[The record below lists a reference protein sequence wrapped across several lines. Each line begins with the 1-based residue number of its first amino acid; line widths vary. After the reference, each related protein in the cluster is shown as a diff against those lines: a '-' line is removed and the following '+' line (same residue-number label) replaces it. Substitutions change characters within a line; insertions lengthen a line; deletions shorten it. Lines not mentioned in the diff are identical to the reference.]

1 VSEGPGVLFVV
12 RRGAER
18 YENDAA
24 GHFHRLESV
33 MYEEPY
39 KWVEAVG
46 NRRQYLDE
54 QFKQGSPVVGLA
66 YDGGIVL
73 LTVSKGTPK
82 LYEIYDRLALG
93 GMGHPADL
101 EKLRFSLL
109 EMAHVEGFNRSPSD
123 VTGSRMVKYGIAP
136 VIKQAFE
143 EVFKAPFI
151 IKILLAELGPKAG
164 KETFLVINYD
174 GTFEEGSRCAALAAT
189 KAVEQDM
196 LKALRAE
203 PATPSLEQAVGAALR
218 TWALGDRLQR
228 QAAETE
234 AERGR
239 EVPADASS
247 TDPSSLYAHV
257 RETVAEKTIE
267 CIVLDRA
274 QPGSSKYRAL
284 TPDELGRILPKDV
297 QASLS

>member
-1 VSEGPGVLFVV
+1 
-12 RRGAER
+12 
-18 YENDAA
+18 
-24 GHFHRLESV
+24 

-54 QFKQGSPVVGLA
+54 QFKQGSPVVALA
-66 YDGGIVL
+66 YEAGIVL

-151 IKILLAELGPKAG
+151 VKILLAELGQKAG

-174 GTFEEGSRCAALAAT
+174 GSFEEGTRCAVLAAT
-189 KAVEQDM
+189 KTVEQGM
-196 LKALRAE
+196 MKLLLGE
-203 PATPSLEQAVGAALR
+203 PAGLALEQAIGATLR
-218 TWALGDRLQR
+218 AWALGDRLQR
-228 QAAETE
+228 KAAEEDKAKDST
-234 AERGR
+234 
-239 EVPADASS
+239 ADASLV
-247 TDPSSLYAHV
+247 DVKSLYAHL

-267 CIVLDRA
+267 CAVIDRM

-284 TPDELGRILPKDV
+284 GPDELGRLLPKDLN
-297 QASLS
+297 ASLS

>member
-1 VSEGPGVLFVV
+1 
-12 RRGAER
+12 
-18 YENDAA
+18 
-24 GHFHRLESV
+24 

-54 QFKQGSPVVGLA
+54 QFIHGSPVVALA
-66 YDGGIVL
+66 YDAGIVL

-151 IKILLAELGPKAG
+151 VKILLAELGQKAG
-164 KETFLVINYD
+164 KDTFLVINYD
-174 GTFEEGSRCAALAAT
+174 GTFEEGTHCAVLASS
-189 KAVEQDM
+189 KSVEQEM
-196 LKALRAE
+196 MTYLGTPKAGAR
-203 PATPSLEQAVGAALR
+203 SLEEVVRTALLA
-218 TWALGDRLQR
+218 WALGDRLQR
-228 QAAETE
+228 KAE
-234 AERGR
+234 AEGA
-239 EVPADASS
+239 EDNQGTSGGGSQPPDVAS
-247 TDPSSLYAHV
+247 LFAHV
-257 RETVAEKTIE
+257 REAGVEKKVE
-267 CIVLDRA
+267 CAVLDRTH
-274 QPGSSKYRAL
+274 PGSSKYRSL
-284 TPDELGRILPKDV
+284 TVEELGRLLPQDMKNFF
-297 QASLS
+297 S

>member
-1 VSEGPGVLFVV
+1 
-12 RRGAER
+12 
-18 YENDAA
+18 
-24 GHFHRLESV
+24 

-46 NRRQYLDE
+46 NRRHYLDE
-54 QFKQGSPVVGLA
+54 QFKQGSPVVGVA
-66 YDGGIVL
+66 YEAGIVL

-101 EKLRFSLL
+101 EKLRFTLL

-123 VTGSRMVKYGIAP
+123 VTGSRMVKYGLAP
-136 VIKQAFE
+136 LIKQAFE

-151 IKILLAELGPKAG
+151 VKLLLAELGTKAG

-174 GTFEEGSRCAALAAT
+174 GTFEEAGRCAVLAAT
-189 KAVEQDM
+189 KSVEQAM
-196 LKALRAE
+196 LKALRTEAA
-203 PATPSLEQAVGAALR
+203 PVSLEQAVGAALR
-218 TWALGDRLQR
+218 NWALGDRLQR
-228 QAAETE
+228 QIAEEDDQGRDVRPE
-234 AERGR
+234 A
-239 EVPADASS
+239 PSADTSA
-247 TDPSSLYAHV
+247 LYAHI

-267 CIVLDRA
+267 CAVLDRS

-284 TPDELGRILPKDV
+284 TPDQLAGLLPKDI
-297 QASLS
+297 QAALS

>member
-1 VSEGPGVLFVV
+1 
-12 RRGAER
+12 
-18 YENDAA
+18 
-24 GHFHRLESV
+24 

-46 NRRQYLDE
+46 NRRQYLDD
-54 QFKQGSPVVGLA
+54 QFKQGSPVVALA
-66 YDGGIVL
+66 YDAGIVL

-164 KETFLVINYD
+164 KETFLVIDYD
-174 GTFEEGSRCAALAAT
+174 GTFEEGGRCAVLAAT
-189 KAVEQDM
+189 KAVEQEM
-196 LKALRAE
+196 MNSLRAH
-203 PATPSLEQAVGAALR
+203 PASGSLDQAVGAGLR
-218 TWALGDRLQR
+218 AWALGDRLQR
-228 QAAETE
+228 RAAE
-234 AERGR
+234 ADPDGAPGS
-239 EVPADASS
+239 PADLSPA
-247 TDPSSLYAHV
+247 DVNGLYAHL
-257 RETVAEKTIE
+257 RETVVEKTIE
-267 CIVLDRA
+267 CAVLDRT

-284 TPDELGRILPKDV
+284 APDELGRLLPKDV
-297 QASLS
+297 RASLS

>member
-1 VSEGPGVLFVV
+1 
-12 RRGAER
+12 
-18 YENDAA
+18 
-24 GHFHRLESV
+24 

-46 NRRQYLDE
+46 NRRHYLDE
-54 QFKQGSPVVGLA
+54 QFKQGSPVVALA
-66 YDGGIVL
+66 YEAGIIL

-123 VTGSRMVKYGIAP
+123 VTGGRMVKYGIAP

-151 IKILLAELGPKAG
+151 VKIVLAELGPKAG
-164 KETFLVINYD
+164 KETFLTINYD
-174 GTFEEGSRCAALAAT
+174 GTFEESSHCAVLAAT
-189 KAVEQDM
+189 KAVEMEMMESLRGGAGQLS
-196 LKALRAE
+196 LKESVTAALRA
-203 PATPSLEQAVGAALR
+203 
-218 TWALGDRLQR
+218 WAMGDRLQR
-228 QAAETE
+228 QSAE
-234 AERGR
+234 AEQDRGD
-239 EVPADASS
+239 VSPKAA
-247 TDPSSLYAHV
+247 TDTTVLYAHV
-257 RETVAEKTIE
+257 RETVAEKSIE
-267 CIVLDRA
+267 CVLLDRT

-284 TPDELGRILPKDV
+284 TPEELGRLLPKDIQV
-297 QASLS
+297 SLS